1 MKYFSFLVAICTENV
16 YTIDSSVRQRCQPG
30 RQPGWHLFLRNSIN
44 MTIFAAGSVTCQTE
58 QKKEETF
65 LQLANRLKNSLLI

>member
-16 YTIDSSVRQRCQPG
+16 YTIDSSVRQRCQAG
-30 RQPGWHLFLRNSIN
+30 QTTRLASFLHNSIK

>member
-1 MKYFSFLVAICTENV
+1 MLFILSCNLHGECVYYRQFSKAKMPAGQTTRLASFLR
-16 YTIDSSVRQRCQPG
+16 S
-30 RQPGWHLFLRNSIN
+30 SIN
-44 MTIFAAGSVTCQTE
+44 MMIFAAESVTRQTK

>member
-1 MKYFSFLVAICTENV
+1 MPAGQTTWLASFL
-16 YTIDSSVRQRCQPG
+16 
-30 RQPGWHLFLRNSIN
+30 HNSIN
-44 MTIFAAGSVTCQTE
+44 MTIFSAESVTRQTK

>member
-1 MKYFSFLVAICTENV
+1 MKYFSFLVAICSGNV
-16 YTIDSSVRQRCQPG
+16 YTIDSSERQRCQPG

-44 MTIFAAGSVTCQTE
+44 VTIFAAESVTRQTK

>member
-1 MKYFSFLVAICTENV
+1 MKYLFILSCNLHGECVYYRQFSKAKMPAGQTTRLASFL
-16 YTIDSSVRQRCQPG
+16 
-30 RQPGWHLFLRNSIN
+30 HNSIK
-44 MTIFAAGSVTCQTE
+44 MTIFAAGSVTRQTK

>member
-1 MKYFSFLVAICTENV
+1 MPAGQTTWLAS
-16 YTIDSSVRQRCQPG
+16 
-30 RQPGWHLFLRNSIN
+30 FLRNSIN
-44 MTIFAAGSVTCQTE
+44 MTIFAAESVTRQTK

>member
-1 MKYFSFLVAICTENV
+1 MKYFSFLVAIYTENV

-30 RQPGWHLFLRNSIN
+30 RQPSWHLFLHNSIN
-44 MTIFAAGSVTCQTE
+44 MTIFAADSVTRQTE

>member
-1 MKYFSFLVAICTENV
+1 MLFILSCNLHGECVYYRQFSKAKMPAGQITRLA
-16 YTIDSSVRQRCQPG
+16 S
-30 RQPGWHLFLRNSIN
+30 FLRNSIN
-44 MTIFAAGSVTCQTE
+44 MTTFAAESVTRQTK

>member
-1 MKYFSFLVAICTENV
+1 MPAGQTTQLASFL
-16 YTIDSSVRQRCQPG
+16 
-30 RQPGWHLFLRNSIN
+30 HNSIK

-65 LQLANRLKNSLLI
+65 LQLANRLKNSLLL